1 MKTLDESFDPC
12 LQYQPG
18 HGNVIS
24 LVLGSPTQREKR
36 AIHP

>member
-12 LQYQPG
+12 LRYQPG

-24 LVLGSPTQREKR
+24 LVPGSLTRREKR
-36 AIHP
+36 VIHP